1 MQGKFLLKLRN
12 LVFDLCTLSLLRIRK
27 YANVLTSHAVGRYNA
42 AAMFR
47 IIEVLLGRVGVE
59 EGFGG
64 SAGWSLDIAGPAP
77 EYESTNSSSAQ

>member
-1 MQGKFLLKLRN
+1 MLM
-12 LVFDLCTLSLLRIRK
+12 S
-27 YANVLTSHAVGRYNA
+27 LTSHAVGRYNA

-47 IIEVLLGRVGVE
+47 IIEVLLGRVDVE

-77 EYESTNSSSAQ
+77 EYGPTNSSSAQ

>member
-1 MQGKFLLKLRN
+1 MLMIFG
-12 LVFDLCTLSLLRIRK
+12 
-27 YANVLTSHAVGRYNA
+27 SHAVGRYNA

-64 SAGWSLDIAGPAP
+64 SAGWSLDIAAPAP
-77 EYESTNSSSAQ
+77 EYGTTNASSAQ